1 MLDWIWLL
9 AFGGQAGYD
18 FVSVDVTHPDHRLT
32 RVEYVLQAGDSPLNR
47 FSITHVKRRTGH
59 SHGAPVVLLSPFSLS
74 GAFYEVS
81 ENGEYED
88 SVAGRLASSRHDVWL
103 VDQRKSG
110 LMPGDC
116 ESGAFDCSVMLDWN
130 TDTYVDDALVAA
142 TWAKWLSG
150 GKKPVI
156 GGFSAGSNNALA
168 TVNRAPHRFS
178 GLFLYE
184 GAFYTEDPVVIEHN
198 TGACAQ
204 LEETLAAGVGYDPAM
219 AVIPTVINLAA
230 ADPDGL
236 SPLPFFPPGTTNQQ
250 SLLYVFSTPP
260 PPGALSPTP
269 NFVRLLADFTTW
281 QFITADQD
289 RLSLVGP
296 LFDNYGS
303 VPALRDLA
311 CGLAGE
317 DDQYVDNLDAFQ
329 GDVLMFLGGTGFGQS
344 MYDTA
349 SLLTGASSLT
359 VDDHPEFGEADA
371 YFHDNWEDEFY
382 APLVA
387 WLDD

>member
-1 MLDWIWLL
+1 
-9 AFGGQAGYD
+9 
-18 FVSVDVTHPDHRLT
+18 
-32 RVEYVLQAGDSPLNR
+32 
-47 FSITHVKRRTGH
+47 
-59 SHGAPVVLLSPFSLS
+59 
-74 GAFYEVS
+74 
-81 ENGEYED
+81 
-88 SVAGRLASSRHDVWL
+88 
-103 VDQRKSG
+103 
-110 LMPGDC
+110 
-116 ESGAFDCSVMLDWN
+116 
-130 TDTYVDDALVAA
+130 
-142 TWAKWLSG
+142 
-150 GKKPVI
+150 
-156 GGFSAGSNNALA
+156 
-168 TVNRAPHRFS
+168 
-178 GLFLYE
+178 
-184 GAFYTEDPVVIEHN
+184 
-198 TGACAQ
+198 
-204 LEETLAAGVGYDPAM
+204 M
-219 AVIPTVINLAA
+219 AVIPTVINLSAV
-230 ADPDGL
+230 DPDGL

-269 NFVRLLADFTTW
+269 NFVRLLADFSTW
-281 QFITADQD
+281 EFITADQD

-349 SLLTGASSLT
+349 SLLTGAASLT
-359 VDDHPEFGEADA
+359 VDDHPEFGDADA